1 MKLCCI
7 SFPKKTK
14 ILWQSENWGMTMA
27 LEMGL
32 CLLDQWNHLYPNEGP
47 PAFPMQIQ
55 GNTGNRHCTSQDH
68 HILKSFPIKMGN
80 HCFKRVMVKREF
92 TGCYAGIALK
102 WTDTLPA
109 SSIIGPGQPHSSK
122 LAPDFTRD
130 REKLTQLLMY
140 LLQQADILEYK
151 YHQEDMRGL
160 RM

>member
-1 MKLCCI
+1 MRTEAWLWLWKWASACWTYETTCI
-7 SFPKKTK
+7 LTR
-14 ILWQSENWGMTMA
+14 A
-27 LEMGL
+27 LQLSPCRYRET
-32 CLLDQWNHLYPNEGP
+32 Q
-47 PAFPMQIQ
+47 A
-55 GNTGNRHCTSQDH
+55 TGTAHPRNH

-130 REKLTQLLMY
+130 RVKLTQLLMY
-140 LLQQADILEYK
+140 LLEQADILKYK